1 MMSAGPIDVEWWE
14 EALAHLNRFAD
25 SLQNDARALA
35 TIVGD
40 EIIARTE
47 RLSRNVH
54 LGPNQ
59 TSWFTTLESRSGAT

>member
-40 EIIARTE
+40 EVIARTE
-47 RLSRNVH
+47 RLSRKC
-54 LGPNQ
+54 PP
-59 TSWFTTLESRSGAT
+59 RSEPDVVVYGT